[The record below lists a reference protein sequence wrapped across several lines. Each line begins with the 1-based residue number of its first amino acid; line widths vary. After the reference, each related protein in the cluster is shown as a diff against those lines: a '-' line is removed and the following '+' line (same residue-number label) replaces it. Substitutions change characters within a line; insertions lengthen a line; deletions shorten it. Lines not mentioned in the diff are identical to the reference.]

1 MKFEHIK
8 IPVKEKANL
17 LTSSILRNLKYL
29 MMGNVSY
36 SLNIIFVQ
44 MEMYCHRLK
53 DSFRIEKFVHKE

>member
-1 MKFEHIK
+1 
-8 IPVKEKANL
+8 
-17 LTSSILRNLKYL
+17 

-44 MEMYCHRLK
+44 MEIYCHGLK